1 MKIQHTVIAVA
12 LLSLLGLSGCT
23 AQEDETVNDAESTEL
38 TPSEEAT
45 QEGEQANSEDGSQGN
60 KGNGNNT
67 IEIDWS
73 LKPEPTVEYNEA
85 NYSLGDM
92 LNLALQDEYAARH
105 EYELV
110 ITTFGE
116 EQPFSSI
123 IESEVSHIESLLPL
137 FDAYGFVLPQDES
150 DARVVTP
157 ESFTTALETCVQA
170 EVNNI
175 AMYDRFLQEDLE
187 EDVKSTFEMLKAAS
201 ESHFESFLGSLQRQ
215 E

>member
-1 MKIQHTVIAVA
+1 MNIKHRMAFIA
-12 LLSLLGLSGCT
+12 LLGLLGLSACT
-23 AQEDETVNDAESTEL
+23 TVETENSDNDQGTVVAEEDQSEHDQTNATES
-38 TPSEEAT
+38 
-45 QEGEQANSEDGSQGN
+45 SQGN

-73 LKPEPTVEYNEA
+73 LKPEPTVVYDKA
-85 NYSLGDM
+85 DYSLGDM

-110 ITTFGE
+110 ITQFGD

-137 FDAYGFVLPQDES
+137 FDSYGFVVPQDES
-150 DARVVTP
+150 DVRVVIPDTF
-157 ESFTTALETCVQA
+157 EQALETCVQA

-175 AMYDRFLQEDLE
+175 TMYDRFLQEDLGD
-187 EDVKSTFEMLKAAS
+187 DVRSTFEMLKAAS
-201 ESHFESFLGSLQRQ
+201 ESHLESFMGALQRQ